1 MPCSRRRT
9 KTPAIV
15 AALNP
20 APGTALY
27 FVANGEGGHH
37 FSDSLREHNAAVRR
51 YQLSH

>member
-1 MPCSRRRT
+1 MRRN
-9 KTPAIV
+9 AVVLACI